1 MAQAKKP
8 NGGKPNGGKDNFT
21 RNLVIAVVVG
31 VALIMLVPTV
41 LSNRGDSTAAI
52 PATASVNDGY
62 GLVFNSELTDVPFI
76 EIYEDFQCPACAR
89 FEAINGP
96 YIEELIATKKAKV
109 AYHPLSFLGGESQ
122 LAANAAACS
131 ADQGKFLEF
140 HRTLYANQ
148 PAENAGNWTTQY
160 FATLGI
166 GLGISSADYDKC
178 VNGQDYMGWVK
189 NVAEE
194 GSKRNVNSTPTV
206 FINGKEIDRNTA
218 YGSLGDF
225 MLAVEKA

>member
-1 MAQAKKP
+1 MANAKNPKS
-8 NGGKPNGGKDNFT
+8 GKSNGGKDNFT
-21 RNLVIAVVVG
+21 RNLVVAVVVG

-41 LSNRGDSTAAI
+41 LSKQGDSTAAI

-62 GLVFNSELTDVPFI
+62 GLVFNGELTGVPFI

-96 YIEELIATKKAKV
+96 YIQELIATKKAKV

-166 GLGISSADYDKC
+166 GLGISSSDYDKC
-178 VNGQDYMGWVK
+178 VQGQDYMGWVK

-218 YGSLGDF
+218 YNGLADF

>member
-8 NGGKPNGGKDNFT
+8 KSGKSNGGKDNFT
-21 RNLVIAVVVG
+21 RNLVVAVVVG

-41 LSNRGDSTAAI
+41 LSKQGDSTAAI

-62 GLVFNSELTDVPFI
+62 GLVFNSELTGVPFI

-89 FEAINGP
+89 FEAINGA

-166 GLGISSADYDKC
+166 GLGISSSDYDKC
-178 VNGQDYMGWVK
+178 VQGQDYMGWVK

-206 FINGKEIDRNTA
+206 FINGKEIDRNSA
-218 YGSLGDF
+218 YNGLADF